1 MDVLEPKNL
10 SDEKLVDLV
19 RRKDKNLYKEV
30 VKRYQDRLLRY
41 ANYLLNGIHEAEDV
55 VQNALI
61 KAYIN
66 LNSFDVKRKFS
77 SWIYRIVHNEAVN
90 LIKKK
95 RREVSLDKNEFL
107 SDSLTDDTNIEL
119 DFEKKELKKLI
130 RRSLDRL
137 PIKYREPMVLFFLED
152 KSYKEISDILRLP
165 MGTVSIRLSRGKS
178 TLKKIIGIKGEQ
190 IGQK

>member
-1 MDVLEPKNL
+1 MGDLRLGKI

-19 RRKDKNLYKEV
+19 RRKDKNLYREL

-41 ANYLLNGIHEAEDV
+41 ANYLLNRFEEAEDV
-55 VQNALI
+55 VQNALV

-66 LNSFDVKRKFS
+66 LNSFDIKRKFS

-107 SDSLTDDTNIEL
+107 LDSLTDDTNIEL
-119 DFEKKELKKLI
+119 DFEKKELKKLTQK
-130 RRSLDRL
+130 SLDKL
-137 PIKYREPMVLFFLED
+137 PVKYREPMALFFLED

-165 MGTVSIRLSRGKS
+165 MGTVSIRLSRGKLA
-178 TLKKIIGIKGEQ
+178 LKKIIEAKG
-190 IGQK
+190 GQVG

>member
-1 MDVLEPKNL
+1 MGDLRLGKI

-19 RRKDKNLYKEV
+19 RRKDKNLYREL

-41 ANYLLNGIHEAEDV
+41 ANYLLNRFEEAEDV
-55 VQNALI
+55 VQNALV

-66 LNSFDVKRKFS
+66 LNSFDIKRKFS

-107 SDSLTDDTNIEL
+107 LDSLTDDTNIEL
-119 DFEKKELKKLI
+119 DFEKKELKKLTQK
-130 RRSLDRL
+130 SLDKL
-137 PIKYREPMVLFFLED
+137 PVKYREPMALFFLED

-165 MGTVSIRLSRGKS
+165 MGTVSIRLSRGKLA
-178 TLKKIIGIKGEQ
+178 LKKIIEAKGGQ
-190 IGQK
+190 IG